1 MRFVYYAESQYSRSC
16 VETAAHLEQS
26 IFRDKMLLQ
35 LFAWNSSS
43 TIFSVSILSAVFS
56 YIPLF

>member
-1 MRFVYYAESQYSRSC
+1 MHFVYYAESQYARSC

-26 IFRDKMLLQ
+26 ILRDKMLLQ

-43 TIFSVSILSAVFS
+43 TIFSILSAVFS